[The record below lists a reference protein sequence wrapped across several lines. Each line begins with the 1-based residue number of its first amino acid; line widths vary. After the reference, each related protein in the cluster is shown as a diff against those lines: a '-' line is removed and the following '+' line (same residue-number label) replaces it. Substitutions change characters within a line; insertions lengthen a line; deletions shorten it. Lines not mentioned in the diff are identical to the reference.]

1 MARTTSLEK
10 VRLWQDRFKELQ
22 HSQLPVQEFC
32 QSVGC
37 SAPTFY
43 YWKRKL
49 ARQAPRSK
57 GTPKRSAPA
66 SKPAPDRQAFLPV
79 LVRTASLSQVVV
91 TLSNGIK
98 FELQCDPIDALQL
111 ILQDIKRAL

>member
-10 VRLWQDRFKELQ
+10 VQLWQDRFKELR
-22 HSQLPVQEFC
+22 HSQLSVQQFC

-49 ARQAPRSK
+49 ARQAPHSTRMPK
-57 GTPKRSAPA
+57 GSVTA
-66 SKPAPDRQAFLPV
+66 SKRAPDRQAFLPV
-79 LVRTASLSQVVV
+79 LVRTTSLSQAVV
-91 TLSNGIK
+91 TLRNGTKI
-98 FELQCDPIDALQL
+98 ELHCDPIDALQL
-111 ILQDIKRAL
+111 ILQDIKRDM

>member
-10 VRLWQDRFKELQ
+10 VRLWQNRFKELQ
-22 HSQLPVQEFC
+22 HSQLSVQEFC

-37 SAPTFY
+37 SAATFY

-49 ARQAPRSK
+49 ARQAPHSK
-57 GTPKRSAPA
+57 RTPKRSESA
-66 SKPAPDRQAFLPV
+66 SKPAPYRQAFLPV
-79 LVRTASLSQVVV
+79 LVRSASLSQAVV

-98 FELQCDPIDALQL
+98 IELQCDPIDALQL

>member
-10 VRLWQDRFKELQ
+10 VRLWQDRFEELQ
-22 HSQLPVQEFC
+22 HCQLSVQQFC

-57 GTPKRSAPA
+57 GMPKRSAPA
-66 SKPAPDRQAFLPV
+66 SKPAPDGQAFLPV
-79 LVRTASLSQVVV
+79 IVRTASLSQAVV

-98 FELQCDPIDALQL
+98 IELQCNPINALQFL
-111 ILQDIKRAL
+111 LEDMRRAQ

>member
-10 VRLWQDRFKELQ
+10 VRLWQDRLKVLQ
-22 HSQLPVQEFC
+22 QSQLSVQEFC

-43 YWKRKL
+43 YWKQKL
-49 ARQAPRSK
+49 ARQAFHSK
-57 GTPKRSAPA
+57 GMPKRSAPA
-66 SKPAPDRQAFLPV
+66 SKTAPDRQAFLPV
-79 LVRTASLSQVVV
+79 LVRTASLSQAVV

-98 FELQCDPIDALQL
+98 IELQCDPIDALQL
-111 ILQDIKRAL
+111 ILQDIKRDL